1 MRKEATSLKA
11 EKKIVDKIVENL
23 QYRLG
28 DLTKEVE
35 CYIKRLKNAKTVE
48 EVMMLKQRI
57 LEAWV
62 SSIPL
67 WSDTCY
73 FCIKYKTG
81 LVYPDCERCQYAEH
95 HGIYVEKGSSW
106 HKINS
111 LRWKLYDLIVDEYYG
126 GEEYEQEADK

>member
-1 MRKEATSLKA
+1 MKA

-23 QYRLG
+23 QSRLG
-28 DLTKEVE
+28 DFTSEVE
-35 CYIKRLKNAKTVE
+35 RYIKHLKDAKTVE
-48 EVMMLKQRI
+48 EVMILKRRI

-73 FCIKYKTG
+73 FCIKYKSG
-81 LVYPDCERCQYAEH
+81 LVYPDCECCQYAEH
-95 HGIYVEKGSSW
+95 HGICVEKGSSW

-111 LRWKLYDLIVDEYYG
+111 LRWKLYDLIVDEYYK
-126 GEEYEQEADK
+126 GEVYEQETNK